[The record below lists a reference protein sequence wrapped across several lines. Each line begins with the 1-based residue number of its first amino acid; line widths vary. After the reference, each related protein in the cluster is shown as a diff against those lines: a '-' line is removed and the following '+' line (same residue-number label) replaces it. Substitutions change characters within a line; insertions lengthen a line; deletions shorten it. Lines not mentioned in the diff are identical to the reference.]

1 MLKVIIKNI
10 FNLQLTVYMITA
22 SFLLIFNIVCLL
34 STTQQATKADVLSQ
48 QWKHLKHNQD
58 LFKVNNKSPEKIQ

>member
-1 MLKVIIKNI
+1 
-10 FNLQLTVYMITA
+10 MITA